1 MIANIKKIF
10 EILDQDQKKKFCI
23 LFFLMF
29 ISMILEIL
37 GIASLIPLI
46 NFFLKND
53 LIYYKQYN
61 NVYNIF
67 DKTIVLKITEN
78 LLKSFFINIFKLIN
92 KISIVYKFI
101 NLLKVKILVYVF
113 NMLVNLIPSKKSNE
127 LTNDLQND
135 YLEILNKNRNK
146 KLSSTPISI

>member
-1 MIANIKKIF
+1 MIYICVPNIALFTIWLYCIKFNIF
-10 EILDQDQKKKFCI
+10 LSIL
-23 LFFLMF
+23 LTP
-29 ISMILEIL
+29 ISYLV
-37 GIASLIPLI
+37 I
-46 NFFLKND
+46 NGF
-53 LIYYKQYN
+53 LIYNKQYN

-78 LLKSFFINIFKLIN
+78 QLKSFFINIFKLIN
-92 KISIVYKFI
+92 KISIVNKFF

-146 KLSSTPISI
+146 KLSSNPVSI

>member
-1 MIANIKKIF
+1 MIYICVPNIVLFTIWLYYIKFNIF
-10 EILDQDQKKKFCI
+10 LSILLTPFSYLI
-23 LFFLMF
+23 
-29 ISMILEIL
+29 IN
-37 GIASLIPLI
+37 GI
-46 NFFLKND
+46 

-146 KLSSTPISI
+146 KLSSNIISI

>member
-1 MIANIKKIF
+1 MIYICIPNIVLFTIWLYYIKFNIF
-10 EILDQDQKKKFCI
+10 LSILLTPFS
-23 LFFLMF
+23 FL
-29 ISMILEIL
+29 IIN
-37 GIASLIPLI
+37 GI
-46 NFFLKND
+46 

-67 DKTIVLKITEN
+67 DKTIILKFTEN
-78 LLKSFFINIFKLIN
+78 QLKSFFISIFKLIN

-101 NLLKVKILVYVF
+101 NVLKVKVLVYVF

-146 KLSSTPISI
+146 RLSSNPVSL

>member
-1 MIANIKKIF
+1 MIYICVPNIALFTIWLYCIKFNIF
-10 EILDQDQKKKFCI
+10 LSILLTPFS
-23 LFFLMF
+23 FLIVNGF
-29 ISMILEIL
+29 
-37 GIASLIPLI
+37 
-46 NFFLKND
+46 

-67 DKTIVLKITEN
+67 DKTIVFKITEN

-92 KISIVYKFI
+92 KISIVNKFL
-101 NLLKVKILVYVF
+101 NLLKVKILVYIF
-113 NMLVNLIPSKKSNE
+113 NMIVNLIPSKKSNE

-146 KLSSTPISI
+146 KLSSNPVSI

>member
-1 MIANIKKIF
+1 MIYICVPNIVLFTIWLYYIKFNIF
-10 EILDQDQKKKFCI
+10 LSILLTPFSYLI
-23 LFFLMF
+23 
-29 ISMILEIL
+29 IN
-37 GIASLIPLI
+37 GI
-46 NFFLKND
+46 

-113 NMLVNLIPSKKSNE
+113 NIIINLIPSKKSNE

-135 YLEILNKNRNK
+135 YLKILNKNRNK
-146 KLSSTPISI
+146 KLSSNLISI